1 MTDRIRVVLEVAP
14 KRSFAT
20 AIDWPGWSRAGKTP
34 EAALAA
40 LVAAGQRYAAVAR
53 RAGAELTP
61 PSDTDALEVVER
73 LEGGSGTEFGVPGVP
88 ASAEGAPV
96 DAADLER
103 LTALLRAAWD
113 AFDDAARAAVGVTL
127 RLGPRGGGRSLEKVV
142 AHVRDAEAAYLGQ
155 LGSRPPDG
163 ATDPADGLTRIRAA
177 FLEALRARVAGEPLP
192 NPRRTKNPWS
202 PRYAVRRS
210 AWHALDHAWE
220 LEDRSTPAT

>member
-1 MTDRIRVVLEVAP
+1 MTDRIRVALEVAP

-34 EAALAA
+34 EAALQTLLAYGIRYA
-40 LVAAGQRYAAVAR
+40 PVAERAGQR
-53 RAGAELTP
+53 
-61 PSDTDALEVVER
+61 LEVPGSVDVIDIIER

-96 DAADLER
+96 DAADLGR
-103 LTALLRAAWD
+103 LTALLRAAWET
-113 AFDDAARAAVGVTL
+113 FDNAAAAAVGVTL
-127 RLGPRGGGRSLEKVV
+127 RLGPRGGGRSLDKVIG
-142 AHVRDAEAAYLGQ
+142 HVRDAEVAYLGQ
-155 LGSRPPDG
+155 LGARPPDG
-163 ATDPADGLTRIRAA
+163 AADPADGMDRIRAA
-177 FLEALRARVAGEPLP
+177 FLEALRARVAGEALP